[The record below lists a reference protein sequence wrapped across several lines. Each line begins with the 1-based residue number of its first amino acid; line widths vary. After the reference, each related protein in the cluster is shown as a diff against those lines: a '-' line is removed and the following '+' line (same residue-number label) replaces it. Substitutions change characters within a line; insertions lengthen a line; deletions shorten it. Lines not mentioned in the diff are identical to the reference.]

1 MNKIIDVPRKVKE
14 LIDKIPGLSLD
25 FYLSR
30 GEAIRDAI
38 DVHPHLLVYFLAL
51 EKGEIPDNIPLWLLK
66 EIVDCFKCRMWFMTE
81 PELFIKLKEKL
92 REKVMLAV
100 LIKTLMA
107 QVKEKNE
114 KKEMEVERETVEILE
129 RKRERDR
136 VEEIKFYPSTEN
148 IEYSYLLAA
157 ASEEEI
163 PLLVKINIVGEGQY
177 IVKWIPGTGRILVER
192 IE

>member
-1 MNKIIDVPRKVKE
+1 MNKIIDVPKKVKE

-81 PELFIKLKEKL
+81 PKLFVELKEKLKEKV
-92 REKVMLAV
+92 ELAV
-100 LIKTLMA
+100 LIKKIMEQDIEEDET
-107 QVKEKNE
+107 
-114 KKEMEVERETVEILE
+114 KEMETGRERIEILE
-129 RKRERDR
+129 RKRVEDR

-148 IEYSYLLAA
+148 IEYSYQQAA